1 MVRSCSIVAREPG
14 AGVRDRRQR
23 AEPEPCSTGGTRLE
37 SATQAI
43 SEATPAV
50 STAPLHHSEPL
61 VVPRSEHAL
70 SRKRLSSA
78 ALKVLYRLHRAG
90 YTAYLVGGGVRDLL
104 LGRHP
109 KDFDVVTNA
118 RPREIRRLFR
128 NSRIIGRRFR
138 LVHVLFAGETVE
150 VATFRAS
157 PEPDEVPDGWE
168 ESEENEDSEEVDPAA
183 PVDENNLF
191 GTPAEDARRRDFTV
205 NALFYD
211 IADFSIIDHVG
222 GLEDLT
228 AETLRTIGDPDLRIA
243 EDPVRMLRALE
254 YMVRLGFALE
264 PHTEEAIHRN
274 RDLILDA
281 SPARLS
287 YELLETLRSGAA
299 EGIFSAWRRFG
310 ILELVFPEAES
321 AGPVFGKLLSSVDRK
336 LGAGGTVDD
345 PVLLGMSFLPEFVG
359 LLDRAVGDGGRV
371 DNPQLLA
378 GLSGLI
384 DPAELR
390 LHLSNRNVH
399 QIRQGLF
406 TISKMRRPPE
416 RARQVMRLARQDY
429 FPTAWG
435 LYTLAVEAG
444 LLPAEA
450 HRAWAKALDRL
461 AQNGTLADP
470 EGSDRPHR
478 RKRRRPR
485 RRRRS

>member
-1 MVRSCSIVAREPG
+1 M
-14 AGVRDRRQR
+14 
-23 AEPEPCSTGGTRLE
+23 
-37 SATQAI
+37 
-43 SEATPAV
+43 
-50 STAPLHHSEPL
+50 
-61 VVPRSEHAL
+61 L

-90 YTAYLVGGGVRDLL
+90 YAAYLVGGGVRDLL
-104 LGRHP
+104 LGRRP

-168 ESEENEDSEEVDPAA
+168 EGEEGEDTEETDPAA
-183 PVDENNLF
+183 PVDENNVF

-205 NALFYD
+205 NALFYN

-228 AETLRTIGDPDLRIA
+228 AETLRTIGDPDLRIR
-243 EDPVRMLRALE
+243 EDPVRMLRGLE

-264 PHTEEAIHRN
+264 PRTEEAIHRN
-274 RDLILDA
+274 RDLILEA
-281 SPARLS
+281 SPARLA
-287 YELLETLRSGAA
+287 YELLEVLRSGASR
-299 EGIFSAWRRFG
+299 GIFRAWKRFG
-310 ILELVFPEAES
+310 ILDLVFPEAAA
-321 AGPVFGKLLSSVDRK
+321 AGPVLQKLLSGVDRRIN
-336 LGAGGTVDD
+336 AGQAVDD
-345 PVLLGMSFLPEFVG
+345 PVLLGMSFLPEYVG
-359 LLDRAVGDGGRV
+359 LLDRAVTEGGRV
-371 DNPQLLA
+371 DNPQLLG
-378 GLSGLI
+378 GLAGLI

-406 TISKMRRPPE
+406 TISKIRRPPE
-416 RARQVMRLARQDY
+416 RARQVMRLARQEY
-429 FPTAWG
+429 FPTAWAF
-435 LYTLAVEAG
+435 YTLAVEAG
-444 LLPAEA
+444 LLPAQA

-461 AQNGTLADP
+461 ANNGTLEDSKEPPAR
-470 EGSDRPHR
+470 SR
-478 RKRRRPR
+478 RRRRPR
-485 RRRRS
+485 HRRRS